1 MDWKTIVGQNWAF
14 YSHQKL
20 YDMVRTEATG
30 AGAVSAADQAWARF
44 AAMMNE
50 SVEDIQQ
57 ALAEAG
63 VHWEG
68 LAAESM
74 QSSVAQLAQWAQDA
88 GSAGSASG
96 VSVQQVGEAFSY
108 VANAMPEPV
117 KATTV
122 PGTFP
127 WIFGGQID
135 QDRQEREAQQAKLR
149 AVELMEGYTRN
160 VDSAVSSVGTFV
172 PPQSVTVRVPPQTFG
187 PGPDRHDTA
196 SFPGPQPAP
205 PKVSAPDP
213 GPPPSNPP
221 RGAEPGPVPGGQPVP
236 GPAGAT
242 PEPVDSGPATTPES
256 TQSPPAAP
264 LPGQAPHGPWNGGVP
279 SGRPPIT
286 GFDPITGLPIDPRTG
301 RPVEPISGRPGG
313 LNPRPDGEPG
323 RGGRNLPGEDGRRIA
338 GRGGL
343 TGSAPIEAERALAS
357 RGAMTGQRGAASN
370 AGMGPLGAGAP
381 REEDEEHFS
390 PEYLRDYHDE
400 FWDDTALVSPAVIG
414 DEERPAAD
422 RS

>member
-1 MDWKTIVGQNWAF
+1 MDWKQIVGQNWAF

-30 AGAVSAADQAWARF
+30 AGAVGAADQAWARF
-44 AAMMNE
+44 VAMMNE
-50 SVEDIQQ
+50 SVEDVQQ

-63 VHWEG
+63 MHWEG

-74 QSSVAQLAQWAQDA
+74 TSGVTPLAQWAQDA
-88 GSAGSASG
+88 GTAGSASG
-96 VSVQQVGEAFSY
+96 GSVQQVGEAFSY

-117 KATTV
+117 KTTTA

-127 WIFGGQID
+127 WIFGGQVD
-135 QDRQEREAQQAKLR
+135 QDRREREAQQARLR

-160 VDSAVSSVGTFV
+160 VDSAVSGVGTFV
-172 PPQSVTVRVPPQTFG
+172 PPQSVTVRVPPQSFG
-187 PGPDRHDTA
+187 PGPVRHDTA
-196 SFPGPQPAP
+196 SFPGPRPTP
-205 PKVSAPDP
+205 PKASAPDP

-221 RGAEPGPVPGGQPVP
+221 RGAEPVPGGEPAP
-236 GPAGAT
+236 GGAT

-256 TQSPPAAP
+256 TQSPPASP
-264 LPGQAPHGPWNGGVP
+264 LPGQAPHGPVDGGGP
-279 SGRPPIT
+279 NGRPPVT

-301 RPVEPISGRPGG
+301 RPVDPVSGRLGG

-323 RGGRNLPGEDGRRIA
+323 RGGRNLPGENGRKIA

-343 TGSAPIEAERALAS
+343 TGSVPVETERALA
-357 RGAMTGQRGAASN
+357 GRGAA
-370 AGMGPLGAGAP
+370 AGARGAGGNPGMAPLGTGTP

-390 PEYLRDYHDE
+390 PEYLRDFHDD
-400 FWDDTALVSPAVIG
+400 FWDGAPAVSPAVIG
-414 DEERPAAD
+414 DEERPD
-422 RS
+422 GS